1 MNTTVT
7 NFYSSDDV
15 LSCPKLNIPEYAFIG
30 RSNVGKSSLIN
41 LLLNKKVAY
50 TSSKPGKTQLINH
63 IIIDNNWALVD
74 LPGYGYAKLSKE
86 MRKKILKRT
95 QKYFTERGAQLA
107 GTFMLIDIRIK
118 PQKIDLEWMEWLV
131 QNKKVNNETTLFNW
145 IESELSRGQL
155 TIEAS
160 SISHIMKDLIDWKNN
175 RDAQHKFVIE
185 EWNSWLSSLRDSPD
199 VRSQQTQM
207 GESLLQLLIDLDH
220 PLPDNEKKF
229 IWPIAWAW
237 AGLSWNLSTIEVMR
251 F

>member
-1 MNTTVT
+1 MQLEFLQLLSPSLPVGA
-7 NFYSSDDV
+7 FSYSEG
-15 LSCPKLNIPEYAFIG
+15 L
-30 RSNVGKSSLIN
+30 
-41 LLLNKKVAY
+41 
-50 TSSKPGKTQLINH
+50 
-63 IIIDNNWALVD
+63 
-74 LPGYGYAKLSKE
+74 
-86 MRKKILKRT
+86 
-95 QKYFTERGAQLA
+95 
-107 GTFMLIDIRIK
+107 
-118 PQKIDLEWMEWLV
+118 EWLV

-145 IESELSRGQL
+145 IKSELLRGQI

-160 SISHIMKDLIDWKNN
+160 SISYIMKDLVDWRNN

-237 AGLSWNLSTIEVMR
+237 AGVCWNIHSIDLVEGFLYSWVANQLSAALRLLSLGPTKAQKLQKKSLLIIKSQANYLSQQNPKKIWISDVGAIMAQQSHVELYSKLFR
-251 F
+251 S